1 MIYKSEKKYLTIL
14 KHIENKIKDIEKSL
28 DRFLV
33 INSSDEI
40 VVHRISIQLMK
51 QHFESLY
58 KLQFEKTE
66 YLILLE
72 RLRSYT
78 AETKSHLQTNCEI
91 IGELDCY
98 KAALENEIFNGT
110 MPSTTNMIYNFCE
123 LWEIEVKR
131 KIYKFICI
139 LLK

>member
-1 MIYKSEKKYLTIL
+1 MEERKYLTIL
-14 KHIENKIKDIEKSL
+14 NRIENLIKEIDKSI
-28 DRFLV
+28 DKFLN
-33 INSSDEI
+33 INTNDEI
-40 VVHRISIQLMK
+40 LANKKSIYQMK
-51 QHFESLY
+51 HHFESLY

-78 AETKSHLQTNCEI
+78 NEIKPHLVTNCEV

-98 KAALENEIFNGT
+98 KTTLEKEIFNDT
-110 MPSTTNMIYNFCE
+110 MPSTSNMIYNFCG
-123 LWEIEVKR
+123 LWEIEVK
-131 KIYKFICI
+131 KGIYKFICI

>member
-1 MIYKSEKKYLTIL
+1 MDEKKYLTIISR
-14 KHIENKIKDIEKSL
+14 IENLIKDIDKSI
-28 DRFLV
+28 DKFLN
-33 INSSDEI
+33 INTNDEI
-40 VVHRISIQLMK
+40 LANRKSIQIMK

-78 AETKSHLQTNCEI
+78 NEIKTHIVTNCEI

-98 KAALENEIFNGT
+98 KTALQNEIFNDT
-110 MPSTTNMIYNFCE
+110 MPSTSNMIYNFCG
-123 LWEIEVKR
+123 LWEIEVKKR
-131 KIYKFICI
+131 IYKFICN

>member
-1 MIYKSEKKYLTIL
+1 MNEKKYLTIINR
-14 KHIENKIKDIEKSL
+14 IENLIKDIDKSIDKL
-28 DRFLV
+28 LN
-33 INSSDEI
+33 INTNDEI
-40 VVHRISIQLMK
+40 LAHRKSIQLMK

-72 RLRSYT
+72 RLKSYV
-78 AETKSHLQTNCEI
+78 AEIKPHLVTNCEV

-98 KAALENEIFNGT
+98 KTSLQNEIFNDT
-110 MPSTTNMIYNFCE
+110 MPSTSNMIYNFCG
-123 LWEIEVKR
+123 LWEIEVK
-131 KIYKFICI
+131 KGIYRFICN

>member
-1 MIYKSEKKYLTIL
+1 MDERKYLTIISR
-14 KHIENKIKDIEKSL
+14 IENLIKDIDKSI
-28 DRFLV
+28 DNFLN
-33 INSSDEI
+33 INTNDEI
-40 VVHRISIQLMK
+40 LANRKSIHLMK

-66 YLILLE
+66 YLILLD

-78 AETKSHLQTNCEI
+78 NEIKPHLVTNCEV

-98 KAALENEIFNGT
+98 KTTLKNEIFNGT
-110 MPSTTNMIYNFCE
+110 MPSTSNMIYNFCG
-123 LWEIEVKR
+123 LWEIEVK
-131 KIYKFICI
+131 KGIYKFICI

>member
-1 MIYKSEKKYLTIL
+1 MNEKKYLTIL
-14 KHIENKIKDIEKSL
+14 SRIENLIKDIDKAINN
-28 DRFLV
+28 FLN
-33 INSSDEI
+33 IDTNDEI
-40 VVHRISIQLMK
+40 LANRKSIQIMK

-66 YLILLE
+66 LLILLD

-78 AETKSHLQTNCEI
+78 NEIKPHLVTNCEV

-98 KAALENEIFNGT
+98 KTSLQNEIFNDT
-110 MPSTTNMIYNFCE
+110 MPSTSNMIYNFCG
-123 LWEIEVKR
+123 LWEIEAK
-131 KIYKFICI
+131 KGIYKFICN

>member
-1 MIYKSEKKYLTIL
+1 MNERKYLTIL
-14 KHIENKIKDIEKSL
+14 NRIENLIKDIDKSIDKL
-28 DRFLV
+28 LN
-33 INSSDEI
+33 INTNDEI
-40 VVHRISIQLMK
+40 LANRKSIQLMK

-72 RLRSYT
+72 RLRSYV
-78 AETKSHLQTNCEI
+78 AEIKPHLVTNCEI

-98 KAALENEIFNGT
+98 KTSLKNEIFNDT
-110 MPSTTNMIYNFCE
+110 MPSTSNVIYNFCG
-123 LWEIEVKR
+123 LWEIEVK
-131 KIYKFICI
+131 KGIYKFICN

>member
-1 MIYKSEKKYLTIL
+1 MNEKKYLTIINR
-14 KHIENKIKDIEKSL
+14 IENLIKDIDKSI
-28 DRFLV
+28 DKFLN
-33 INSSDEI
+33 INTNDEI
-40 VVHRISIQLMK
+40 LAHRKSIQLMK

-72 RLRSYT
+72 RLRSYV
-78 AETKSHLQTNCEI
+78 AEIKPHLVTNCEV

-98 KAALENEIFNGT
+98 KTTLEKEIFNDT
-110 MPSTTNMIYNFCE
+110 MPSTSNMIYNFCG
-123 LWEIEVKR
+123 LWEIEVK
-131 KIYKFICI
+131 KGIYKFICN

>member
-1 MIYKSEKKYLTIL
+1 MEERKYLTIL
-14 KHIENKIKDIEKSL
+14 NRIENLIKEIDKSI
-28 DRFLV
+28 DKFLN
-33 INSSDEI
+33 INTNDEI
-40 VVHRISIQLMK
+40 LAHRKSIQLMK

-78 AETKSHLQTNCEI
+78 NEIKPHLVTNCEV

-98 KAALENEIFNGT
+98 QTTLEKEIFNDT
-110 MPSTTNMIYNFCE
+110 MPSTSNMIYNFCG
-123 LWEIEVKR
+123 LWEIEVK
-131 KIYKFICI
+131 KGIYKFICI

>member
-1 MIYKSEKKYLTIL
+1 MNERKYLTIINR
-14 KHIENKIKDIEKSL
+14 IENLIKDIDKSIDKIL
-28 DRFLV
+28 N
-33 INSSDEI
+33 INTNDEI
-40 VVHRISIQLMK
+40 LAHRKSIQLMK

-66 YLILLE
+66 YLILLD

-78 AETKSHLQTNCEI
+78 NEIKPHLVTNCEV

-98 KAALENEIFNGT
+98 KTTLEKEIFNDT
-110 MPSTTNMIYNFCE
+110 MPSTSNIIYNFCG
-123 LWEIEVKR
+123 LWEIEVK
-131 KIYKFICI
+131 KGIYKFICN

>member
-1 MIYKSEKKYLTIL
+1 MNEKKYLTIISR
-14 KHIENKIKDIEKSL
+14 IEHLIKDIDKSI
-28 DRFLV
+28 DNFLN
-33 INSSDEI
+33 INTNDEI
-40 VVHRISIQLMK
+40 LANRKSIQLMK

-66 YLILLE
+66 YLILLD

-78 AETKSHLQTNCEI
+78 NEIKPHLVTNCEV

-98 KAALENEIFNGT
+98 KTTLKNEIFNDT
-110 MPSTTNMIYNFCE
+110 MPSTSNMIYNFCG
-123 LWEIEVKR
+123 LWEIEVK
-131 KIYKFICI
+131 KGIYKFICN

>member
-1 MIYKSEKKYLTIL
+1 MNERKYLTIINR
-14 KHIENKIKDIEKSL
+14 IENLIKDIDKSIDKIL
-28 DRFLV
+28 N
-33 INSSDEI
+33 INTNDEI
-40 VVHRISIQLMK
+40 LANRKSIQLMK

-66 YLILLE
+66 YLILLD

-78 AETKSHLQTNCEI
+78 NEIKPHLVTNCEV

-98 KAALENEIFNGT
+98 KTTLEKEIFNDT
-110 MPSTTNMIYNFCE
+110 MPSTSNIIYNFCG
-123 LWEIEVKR
+123 LWEIEVK
-131 KIYKFICI
+131 KGIYKFICN

>member
-1 MIYKSEKKYLTIL
+1 MDEKKYLNIINR
-14 KHIENKIKDIEKSL
+14 IENLIKDIDKAINN
-28 DRFLV
+28 FLN
-33 INSSDEI
+33 IDTNDEI
-40 VVHRISIQLMK
+40 LANRKSIQIMK

-66 YLILLE
+66 LLILLD

-78 AETKSHLQTNCEI
+78 NEIKPHLVTNCEV

-98 KAALENEIFNGT
+98 KTSLQNEIFNDT
-110 MPSTTNMIYNFCE
+110 MPSTSNMIYNFCG
-123 LWEIEVKR
+123 LWEIEAK
-131 KIYKFICI
+131 KGIYKFICN

>member
-1 MIYKSEKKYLTIL
+1 MEERKYLTIINR
-14 KHIENKIKDIEKSL
+14 IENIIKDIDKSI
-28 DRFLV
+28 DKFLN
-33 INSSDEI
+33 INTNDEI
-40 VVHRISIQLMK
+40 LANRKSIQLMK

-78 AETKSHLQTNCEI
+78 NEIKPHLVTNCEV
-91 IGELDCY
+91 IGELQCY
-98 KAALENEIFNGT
+98 KTVLENEIFNGT
-110 MPSTTNMIYNFCE
+110 MPSTSNMIYNFCG
-123 LWEIEVKR
+123 LWEIEVK
-131 KIYKFICI
+131 KGIYKFICN

>member
-1 MIYKSEKKYLTIL
+1 MNEKKYLTIISR
-14 KHIENKIKDIEKSL
+14 IENLIKDIDKSIDKL
-28 DRFLV
+28 LN
-33 INSSDEI
+33 INTNDEI
-40 VVHRISIQLMK
+40 LAHRKSIQLMK

-72 RLRSYT
+72 RLKSYV
-78 AETKSHLQTNCEI
+78 AEIKPHLVTNCEV

-98 KAALENEIFNGT
+98 KTSLQNEIFNDT
-110 MPSTTNMIYNFCE
+110 MPSTSNMIYNFCG
-123 LWEIEVKR
+123 LWEIEVK
-131 KIYKFICI
+131 KGIYRFICN

>member
-1 MIYKSEKKYLTIL
+1 MNERKYLTIINR
-14 KHIENKIKDIEKSL
+14 IENLIKDIDKSIDKIL
-28 DRFLV
+28 N
-33 INSSDEI
+33 INTNDEI
-40 VVHRISIQLMK
+40 LANRKSIQLMK

-66 YLILLE
+66 YLILLD

-78 AETKSHLQTNCEI
+78 NEIKPHLVTNCEV

-98 KAALENEIFNGT
+98 KTALEKEIFNDT
-110 MPSTTNMIYNFCE
+110 MPSTSNMIYNFCG
-123 LWEIEVKR
+123 LWEIEVK
-131 KIYKFICI
+131 KGIYKFICN

>member
-1 MIYKSEKKYLTIL
+1 MDEKKYLNIINR
-14 KHIENKIKDIEKSL
+14 IENLIKDIDKAINN
-28 DRFLV
+28 FLN
-33 INSSDEI
+33 IDTNDEI
-40 VVHRISIQLMK
+40 LANRKSIQIIK

-66 YLILLE
+66 LLILLD

-78 AETKSHLQTNCEI
+78 NEIKPHLVTNCEV

-98 KAALENEIFNGT
+98 KTSLQNEIFNDT
-110 MPSTTNMIYNFCE
+110 MPSTSNMIYNFCG
-123 LWEIEVKR
+123 LWEIEAK
-131 KIYKFICI
+131 KGIYKFICN

>member
-1 MIYKSEKKYLTIL
+1 MNEKKYLTIL
-14 KHIENKIKDIEKSL
+14 NRIENLIKEIDKSIEN
-28 DRFLV
+28 FLN
-33 INSSDEI
+33 IKTSDEI
-40 VVHRISIQLMK
+40 LAHRKSIQLMK

-72 RLRSYT
+72 RLRSYV
-78 AETKSHLQTNCEI
+78 AEIKPHLVTNCEI

-98 KAALENEIFNGT
+98 KTSLKNEIFNDT
-110 MPSTTNMIYNFCE
+110 MPSTSNVIYNFCG
-123 LWEIEVKR
+123 LWEIEVK
-131 KIYKFICI
+131 KGIYKFICN

>member
-1 MIYKSEKKYLTIL
+1 MNEKKYLTIL
-14 KHIENKIKDIEKSL
+14 SRIENLIKDIDKTI
-28 DRFLV
+28 DNFLN
-33 INSSDEI
+33 INTNDEI
-40 VVHRISIQLMK
+40 LANRKSIQIMK

-66 YLILLE
+66 LLILLD

-78 AETKSHLQTNCEI
+78 NEIKPHLVTNCEV

-98 KAALENEIFNGT
+98 KTSLQNEIFNDT
-110 MPSTTNMIYNFCE
+110 MPSTSNMIYNFCG
-123 LWEIEVKR
+123 LWEIEAK
-131 KIYKFICI
+131 KGIYKFICN

>member
-1 MIYKSEKKYLTIL
+1 MNERKYLTIINR
-14 KHIENKIKDIEKSL
+14 IENLIKDIDKSI
-28 DRFLV
+28 DKFLN
-33 INSSDEI
+33 INTNDEI
-40 VVHRISIQLMK
+40 LAHRKSIQLMK

-78 AETKSHLQTNCEI
+78 NEIKPHLVTNCEV

-98 KAALENEIFNGT
+98 KTTLEKEIFNDT
-110 MPSTTNMIYNFCE
+110 MPSTSNMIYNFCG
-123 LWEIEVKR
+123 LWEIEVK
-131 KIYKFICI
+131 KGIYKFICN

>member
-1 MIYKSEKKYLTIL
+1 MSEKKYLTIISR
-14 KHIENKIKDIEKSL
+14 IENLIKDIDKSIDKL
-28 DRFLV
+28 LN
-33 INSSDEI
+33 INTNDEI
-40 VVHRISIQLMK
+40 LAHRKSIQLMK

-72 RLRSYT
+72 RLKSYV
-78 AETKSHLQTNCEI
+78 AEIKPHLVTNCEV

-98 KAALENEIFNGT
+98 KTSLQNEIFNDT
-110 MPSTTNMIYNFCE
+110 MPSTSNMIYNFCG
-123 LWEIEVKR
+123 LWEIEVK
-131 KIYKFICI
+131 KGIYRFICN

>member
-1 MIYKSEKKYLTIL
+1 MNEKKYLTIINR
-14 KHIENKIKDIEKSL
+14 IENLIKDIDKSI
-28 DRFLV
+28 DKFLN
-33 INSSDEI
+33 INTNDEI
-40 VVHRISIQLMK
+40 LAHRKSIQLMK

-72 RLRSYT
+72 RLKSYV
-78 AETKSHLQTNCEI
+78 AEIKPHLVTNCEV

-98 KAALENEIFNGT
+98 KTSLQNEIFNDT
-110 MPSTTNMIYNFCE
+110 MPSTSNIIYNFCG
-123 LWEIEVKR
+123 LWEIEVKKR
-131 KIYKFICI
+131 IYKFICN